1 MNIQSKTAVVTGAS
15 RGIGAAFAAT
25 LVQKGAT
32 VYGLARSLDVLNEL
46 RAQLGDTFIPIQMDI
61 TERDSVKNWVDQ
73 TFSDNDLPDILIN
86 NAGSGYFG
94 KVDEMPSEQWRS
106 MIETNINGIYEL
118 TSYIVPLM
126 KQKSGGSHII
136 NIGSVLGTL
145 GNPEMSGYCATKFA
159 IRGFSEAL
167 FKELRYENIKVT
179 CLNPGSIETDFF
191 EASGV
196 QPHPHMLQPTDI
208 ADTLIHILET
218 PDNLLINE
226 LTMRPLNPKPP
237 AGKSHPTQN

>member
-1 MNIQSKTAVVTGAS
+1 MDLNSKIAIVTGAS
-15 RGIGAAFAAT
+15 RGIGAAFASA
-25 LVQKGAT
+25 LVEKGAN
-32 VYGLARSLDVLNEL
+32 VYGLARSLDTLNTL
-46 RAQLGDTFIPIQMDI
+46 QDRLGGTFVPVQMDI
-61 TERDSVKNWVDQ
+61 TNREAIRKWVND
-73 TFSDNDLPDILIN
+73 TFSGDREPDILIN

-94 KVDEMPSEQWRS
+94 KVDEMPLEQWRS
-106 MIETNINGIYEL
+106 MIDTNINGIYEL

-126 KQKSGGSHII
+126 KQKSGNAHIV
-136 NIGSVLGTL
+136 NIGSILGSI
-145 GNPEMSGYCATKFA
+145 GSAGRSGYCASKFA
-159 IRGFSEAL
+159 VQGFSEAL

-191 EASGV
+191 ETSGV

-218 PDNLLINE
+218 PDNMLINE

-237 AGKSHPTQN
+237 KDKGE